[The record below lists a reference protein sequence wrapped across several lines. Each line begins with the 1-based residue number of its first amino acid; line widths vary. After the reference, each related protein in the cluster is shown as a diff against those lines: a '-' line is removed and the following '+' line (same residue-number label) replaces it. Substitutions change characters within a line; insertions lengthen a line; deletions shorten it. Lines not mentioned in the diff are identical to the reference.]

1 MRFTTIW
8 QTVSFVVGHL
18 GVGFAVLGQTP
29 VSSISTN
36 ALGVPPPDQRPL
48 RPLSLEECIRL
59 ALQHNFTLQI
69 QRWNPI
75 RFQYQVAGSY
85 GYYDPVISVDA
96 TETEATTS
104 GYYDPAIGEL
114 PSATARTRRLNSQLS
129 GTLPS
134 GLRYDI
140 ATTTRHQSG
149 DASTVYAG
157 IPLLRPF
164 ETYEASTRLTL
175 TQPLLKNFWTDSGR
189 TAIQVA
195 KKDLKISEL
204 EFENQVRLVIRDV
217 IRNYYEL
224 IYARELV
231 KVREKALELA
241 QALLAQNREKVRVG
255 VLAPLDEKQAE
266 AQAATSLADLL
277 AARRQVAF
285 QENLLKN
292 LITDHYESWYGQGIE
307 PTDSLVAVPQVFDLR
322 ESWVEAVT
330 KRPDLRMVR
339 AELEKQ
345 GLIVRLN
352 FNQLFPSLDIVGS
365 YGISGV
371 DTLSISRNPVHDPA
385 TSRLVGYARLYE
397 PSLGGAW
404 DGILNQN
411 NPRHSIGAV
420 LSFPLSLRA
429 ERNRYQ
435 QAKATLKQIELQ
447 VRQLEQSVRVEVDDA
462 ISQAESALQR
472 VSATREARLYAEA
485 ALDAEQK
492 KLDAGKSTSFE
503 VLRLQRD
510 LTAARSA
517 EIRALADYNQALVN
531 LYAAEGTLLERRRIS
546 IEFK

>member
-1 MRFTTIW
+1 MRFATI
-8 QTVSFVVGHL
+8 GRM
-18 GVGFAVLGQTP
+18 VGFVLGNLCAGPLVLAQGP
-29 VSSISTN
+29 AAPAATN
-36 ALGVPPPDQRPL
+36 APGLLPPDQRPL
-48 RPLSLEECIRL
+48 RPLSLQECIRL
-59 ALQHNFTLQI
+59 ALEHNFRLQI
-69 QRWNPI
+69 ERWNPI
-75 RFQYQVAGSY
+75 RFQYQLAGSY
-85 GYYDPVISVDA
+85 GYYDPVLRVDA
-96 TETEATTS
+96 TETKSSTT
-104 GYYDPAIGEL
+104 GYFDPAIGTI
-114 PSATARTRRLNSQLS
+114 PSTSTRTRRLNSELS
-129 GTLPS
+129 GRLPS
-134 GLRYDI
+134 GLQYDI
-140 ATTTRHQSG
+140 TTATTRREGEESMM
-149 DASTVYAG
+149 YAG
-157 IPLLRPF
+157 LAFLRPF

-175 TQPLLKNFWTDSGR
+175 TQPLLKNFWTDPGR

-204 EFENQVRLVIRDV
+204 AFEDQVRLVVRDV

-231 KVREKALELA
+231 KVQEKALELA
-241 QALLAQNREKVRVG
+241 QALVAQNKEKVRVG

-307 PTDSLVAVPQVFDLR
+307 PTDALVAVPHVFDLR
-322 ESWVEAVT
+322 ESWTEAIT
-330 KRPDLRMVR
+330 KRPDLRMAR

-345 GLIVRLN
+345 GLTVRLN

-365 YGISGV
+365 YGLSGV
-371 DTLSISRNPVHDPA
+371 DEASVPRTPVHDPT
-385 TSRLVGYARLYE
+385 TSRWGFPWLYR
-397 PSLGGAW
+397 PSLGEAW
-404 DGILNQN
+404 DDVLNRA
-411 NPRHSIGAV
+411 NPRHSFGAV
-420 LSFPLSLRA
+420 LSFPLSLRT
-429 ERNRYQ
+429 ERYRYQ
-435 QAKATLKQIELQ
+435 QSKAILKQLELQ

-492 KLDAGKSTSFE
+492 KLEAGKSTSFE

-531 LYAAEGTLLERRRIS
+531 LYAAEGTLLERQRIS